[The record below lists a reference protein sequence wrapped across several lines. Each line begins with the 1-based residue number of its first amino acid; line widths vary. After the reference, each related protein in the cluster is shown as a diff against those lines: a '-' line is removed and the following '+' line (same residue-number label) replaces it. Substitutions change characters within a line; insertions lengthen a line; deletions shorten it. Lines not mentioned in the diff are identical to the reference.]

1 METDAPAAKVV
12 RKRPE
17 AKKPIVVIEEI
28 SDDDADD
35 DSFEPEI
42 PKPAKKGRGR
52 AAKHK
57 VIMKAAATSDTTDT
71 SPEKKV
77 RRMRESPFNK
87 KSGSVMNSGELET
100 SSAKSSIGSLGISA
114 LSLDSI
120 DEEVVPV
127 RARPQ
132 RANRRQ
138 AAYVL
143 SDSDSDDV
151 QQLSS
156 DNFSEADD
164 NGDDDSDFE

>member
-17 AKKPIVVIEEI
+17 AKKPIAVIEDI
-28 SDDDADD
+28 SDDD

-42 PKPAKKGRGR
+42 SKPAKKGRGR
-52 AAKHK
+52 PAKHK
-57 VIMKAAATSDTTDT
+57 VIPKAATTSDTTDI

-87 KSGSVMNSGELET
+87 KSGSVMNTGELDT
-100 SSAKSSIGSLGISA
+100 SSGKSSIGSVGISA

-120 DEEVVPV
+120 DEEVVPA

-164 NGDDDSDFE
+164 DGDDDSDFE